1 MIAEKR
7 NLFFLFFVCQ
17 SYSLGGHGHAK
28 YLHLARTKT
37 AICELRRVLHRHVN
51 ASVLITASHAEA
63 TLQAGSHFALCFC
76 CTKPKQYWLPA

>member
-1 MIAEKR
+1 MI
-7 NLFFLFFVCQ
+7 FFVGQ

-37 AICELRRVLHRHVN
+37 AICKLRTVLHRHIN

-63 TLQAGSHFALCFC
+63 TLQAGSHFAFCFC